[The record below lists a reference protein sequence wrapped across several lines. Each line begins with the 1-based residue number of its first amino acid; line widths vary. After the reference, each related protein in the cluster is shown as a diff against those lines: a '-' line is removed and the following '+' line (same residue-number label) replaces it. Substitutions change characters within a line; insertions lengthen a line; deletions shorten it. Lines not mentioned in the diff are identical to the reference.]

1 MGAWPANNRRMRH
14 LLRLLF
20 GILILSFMAGS
31 TSAALACVDMPAA
44 SARAAMPADCP
55 DQNGKMTKHD
65 GAVACVP
72 MCAALAPGAAP
83 VVMPAP
89 TSSCE
94 ISNGD
99 HAVVAWN
106 AKPEPPPPRA
116 G

>member
-1 MGAWPANNRRMRH
+1 VRNI
-14 LLRLLF
+14 LRLLF

-31 TSAALACVDMPAA
+31 VSAALACVAMPAA

-55 DQNGKMTKHD
+55 DRTGKMTKHD
-65 GAVACVP
+65 GAVACVG
-72 MCAALAPGAAP
+72 MCAALAPAAATVATP
-83 VVMPAP
+83 VPIP
-89 TSSCE
+89 SCE

-99 HAVVAWN
+99 HAVLAWN